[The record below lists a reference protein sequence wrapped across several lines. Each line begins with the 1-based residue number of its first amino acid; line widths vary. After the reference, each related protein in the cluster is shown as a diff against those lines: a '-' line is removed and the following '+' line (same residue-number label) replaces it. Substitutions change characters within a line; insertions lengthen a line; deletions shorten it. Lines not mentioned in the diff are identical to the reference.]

1 MQACLLITVT
11 HEMHDHQFTT
21 AGLMMD
27 ESFRAWAYNTD
38 AAAVKQ
44 WEQWLLAHPDQH
56 GLVTEAKA
64 LLLYMQVKPALPD
77 EAEVDAVKQR
87 LDALLDARK
96 KGGRVVGLRKWASVA
111 AAAVLVTGMMT
122 YYFLEGQDMQ
132 VTDYAHLRTVTLP
145 DGSTVL
151 MNAHSNI
158 RFKKHWFSWKEREVW
173 LDGEA
178 FFTVTKK
185 PAGFHPKFV
194 VHANGLDVNVVGTEF
209 NVYSRRNRV
218 DVVLEQGK
226 VVANTTTEG
235 PPALHF
241 EMHPGQWLELKGNKL
256 AAREVDPEEYTQ
268 WRHER
273 LSFNDRPIREIIQ
286 VLEDNYGYKVQWKSA
301 HSQDETFTGS
311 CRANN
316 APLLLQAIA
325 SAFDMRVTIHD
336 KTVVF
341 E

>member
-1 MQACLLITVT
+1 
-11 HEMHDHQFTT
+11 
-21 AGLMMD
+21 MMD
-27 ESFRAWAYNTD
+27 ESFRAWIFNTD

-44 WEQWLLAHPDQH
+44 WEQWMLANPDQH
-56 GLVTEAKA
+56 VLVAEARA
-64 LLLYMQVKPALPD
+64 MLQHLQVKPALPTD
-77 EAEVDAVKQR
+77 EEVRAVKQR
-87 LDALLDARK
+87 LDVLLDARN
-96 KGGRVVGLRKWASVA
+96 KGSRVVRLRKWASVA
-111 AAAVLVTGMMT
+111 AAAVLVGALMT
-122 YYFLEGQDMQ
+122 YYFFEGQDMQ

-145 DGSTVL
+145 DGSRVL

-185 PAGFHPKFV
+185 PSGFHPKFV

-226 VVANTTTEG
+226 VVANTTAKDA
-235 PPALHF
+235 PVLSFA
-241 EMHPGQWLELKGNKL
+241 MHPGQWLELKDHKL
-256 AAREVDPEEYTQ
+256 AAKEVDPEQYVQ

-273 LSFNDRPIREIIQ
+273 LSFYSQPVRDIIQ
-286 VLEDNYGYKVQWKSA
+286 VLEDNYGYKVQWRSK
-301 HSQDETFTGS
+301 HSQEETFTGS
-311 CRANN
+311 CQANN

-325 SAFDMRVTIHD
+325 SAFEMRVTIHD